1 MNQYYPDNVLQIPSA
16 TPNEKDAAQ
25 YMIRH
30 KQKQYNLC
38 GEFCVAYVSRDET
51 GSNDID
57 KFLNYWEVKDL
68 KWYQQIFKNG
78 LSRTTGLYDL
88 DKMLAAYDY
97 QTPAIRWNK
106 ADQSPLGVSI
116 VLEQYQAIIG
126 VSIDYTGYLVANGI
140 RHWVVLERILVIDNN
155 HAICDIYNPYTNAME
170 PYSWKEIKTSMGT
183 YKQGLWI
190 ER

>member
-1 MNQYYPDNVLQIPSA
+1 MNRDYPYNVLQIPNA
-16 TPNEKDAAQ
+16 TPAETDAAQ

-30 KQKQYNLC
+30 RQKQYNLC
-38 GEFCVAYVSRDET
+38 GEFCIAYVAQDET

-57 KFLNYWEVKDL
+57 KFLDYWQAKDL
-68 KWYQQIFKNG
+68 KWYQQVFKNG
-78 LSRTTGLYDL
+78 LGRTTGLYDL
-88 DKMLAAYDY
+88 DKMLSAYDY

-126 VSIDYTGYLVANGI
+126 VNIDYTGYLVANGI

-183 YKQGLWI
+183 YKQGLWV